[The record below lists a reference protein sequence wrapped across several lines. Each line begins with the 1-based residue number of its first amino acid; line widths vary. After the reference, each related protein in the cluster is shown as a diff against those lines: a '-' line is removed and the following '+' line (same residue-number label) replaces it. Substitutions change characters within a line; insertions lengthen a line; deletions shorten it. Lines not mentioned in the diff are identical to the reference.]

1 MPSWRR
7 DALFSKGSEGWF
19 LEEVEIARGLTVK
32 HALSQAGLL
41 REIKASKK
49 VFDEWDNELGL
60 DGALSEGMKLYVK
73 EG

>member
-1 MPSWRR
+1 MRILVN
-7 DALFSKGSEGWF
+7 DQ
-19 LEEVEIARGLTVK
+19 EVEIARGMTVK
-32 HALSQAGLL
+32 HALSQAGILA
-41 REIKASKK
+41 EIKASKK